1 MILVVKDYAEEWIE
15 KRNKEIEA
23 STDKQAIVDISRSF
37 ERLYCRNI
45 VYICFGEDISETEVE
60 FEYVDEYICDAPKDP
75 YPFTNQHLKFIL
87 ELHTY
92 RKTR

>member
-23 STDKQAIVDISRSF
+23 STDKQAIVDISKSF

-60 FEYVDEYICDAPKDP
+60 FEYVDEAEGSSY
-75 YPFTNQHLKFIL
+75 
-87 ELHTY
+87 
-92 RKTR
+92 KTKKVNLSEAIMMVLD

>member
-1 MILVVKDYAEEWIE
+1 MILVVKDYAEKWIE

-23 STDKQAIVDISRSF
+23 STDKQAIVDIAKSF

-60 FEYVDEYICDAPKDP
+60 IEYSDEAEGPSY
-75 YPFTNQHLKFIL
+75 
-87 ELHTY
+87 
-92 RKTR
+92 KTKKVNLSEAIMMVLD